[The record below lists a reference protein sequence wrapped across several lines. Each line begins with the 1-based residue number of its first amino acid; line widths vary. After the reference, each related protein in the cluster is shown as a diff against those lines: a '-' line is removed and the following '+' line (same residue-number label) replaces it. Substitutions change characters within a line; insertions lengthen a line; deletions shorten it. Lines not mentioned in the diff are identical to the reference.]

1 MAIEISSSGKSIQT
15 TCPYCGV
22 GCGIDVDASSFSL
35 VGSVAHPANFG
46 RLCVKGTHLLETIS
60 PEGRLLEPAINGQTA
75 SWDEATSLVAL
86 KLHQTIAR
94 YGPDSV
100 AFYVS
105 GQLLTEDYYVAN
117 KLMKGFLGSANIDTN
132 SRLCMSSAVA
142 GYKRA
147 FGADSV
153 PCSYEDLEKTEL
165 LVLIGSNAAWTHPVL
180 FQRMEQ
186 AKKCNPAMKVVV
198 IDPRQTA
205 STAQSD
211 LNLHIKSGTD
221 TILFNGLLNYLRQN
235 EAVDECFILKNTDFA
250 DAAFDAAKSYS
261 PEKVSA
267 MCDIEYEKVICFFEL
282 FARSASAISFYSM
295 GINQSISGVDNANAI
310 INCHLATG
318 KIGKLGSGP
327 FSITGQPNAMGGREV
342 GGLANMLAAHMDI
355 ENKQHNAL
363 VERFWLA
370 ENMVKTNGL
379 KAVDM
384 FEKLHKGDIKFI
396 WIMATNPVVSMPN
409 RQKIEE
415 ALLACDTVVVS
426 DTVSQNDTL
435 KFANIVLPATGWS
448 EKDGTVTNSERRI
461 SRQRAI
467 FAPTGQARHDWQII
481 CDVAAKMGYQKS
493 FEYSNVSDIFAEH
506 AQLTAFENNGE
517 RDLDLSGLANL
528 SKRQYEELQPIQW
541 PVNKANPNGTARMF
555 TDNKFFTDNRKAK
568 FIPIIPQPVE
578 QIACKEFPLVLNTGR
593 VRDHWHTMTRT
604 GNVARLHQHTGQAE
618 LSIHPTDADI
628 LCLNDGDLVS
638 LRAQHSQLPVI
649 LPITILKTQRK
660 GELFA
665 PIHWSKTWSSHVNIT
680 SLFTDANDEI
690 SGQPELKHAAVKIIK
705 TAVKA
710 QGSLFVRDPLP
721 ELLLNEICDY
731 WVKIKLENGYQY
743 HIALLHPCET
753 LGVRKASAQITLDDW
768 YTQITTHF
776 MQGSEVQTLAS
787 DVQLIS
793 VTINQDAL
801 ATLFNIY
808 INNEN
813 TDNDDP
819 RVVMD
824 ANWINML
831 LGKDLICVSD
841 IRDLLRNQPDEE
853 FTKGKLICSCFGVR
867 EKTINGMISQGY
879 NTVENLGKQLN
890 CGTNCGSCKSEL
902 STLISQHNEID
913 QSDTWAHTAHNSSNN
928 SESNREV
935 TTGYRQDKAVLNAK
949 QKSSIDIQ
957 PKSTAELI
965 KVTQIEMPK

>member
-1 MAIEISSSGKSIQT
+1 MSIPTSSSGKLVQT

-22 GCGIDVDASSFSL
+22 GCGIDIDSRSSSL
-35 VGSVAHPANFG
+35 VGSPDHPANFG

-60 PEGRLLEPAINGQTA
+60 PEGRLLEPAINGRTA

-86 KLHQTIAR
+86 KLQQTIAK

-117 KLMKGFLGSANIDTN
+117 KLMKGFVGSANIDTN

-153 PCSYEDLEKTEL
+153 PCSYEDLDKTDL

-186 AKKCNPAMKVVV
+186 AKKHNPAMKVVV
-198 IDPRQTA
+198 IDPRKTA

-221 TILFNGLLNYLRQN
+221 TILFNGLLNYLKQN
-235 EAVDECFILKNTDFA
+235 EAINQCFILENTDFA
-250 DAAFDAAKSYS
+250 DVAFDAAEPYS
-261 PEKVSA
+261 PEKVSEL
-267 MCDIEYEKVICFFEL
+267 CDIEYEKVVSFFEL
-282 FARSASAISFYSM
+282 FARSTSAISFYSM

-318 KIGKLGSGP
+318 KIGKPGSGP

-426 DTVSQNDTL
+426 DTVSKNDTL

-467 FAPTGQARHDWQII
+467 FSPTGQARHDWQII
-481 CDVAAKMGYQKS
+481 CDVAAKMGYQES
-493 FEYSNVSDIFAEH
+493 FEYGNVSEIFAEH

-528 SKRQYEELQPIQW
+528 SKQQYEVLQPIQW

-555 TDNKFFTDNRKAK
+555 TDNKFFTDNGKAK
-568 FIPIIPQPVE
+568 FVPIIPKPAE
-578 QIACKEFPLVLNTGR
+578 QITCKEFPLVLNTGR
-593 VRDHWHTMTRT
+593 VRDQWHTMTRT
-604 GNVARLHQHTGQAE
+604 GNVARLHQHTAQAE
-618 LSIHPTDADI
+618 LSIHPTDAGR

-638 LRAQHSQLPVI
+638 LCAQHSQLPVI
-649 LPITILKTQRK
+649 LPIVILKTQRK

-680 SLFTDANDEI
+680 SLFTDANDKI
-690 SGQPELKHAAVKIIK
+690 SGQPELKHAAVKLTK
-705 TAVKA
+705 TAVKS
-710 QGSLFVRDPLP
+710 QGSLFVREALS
-721 ELLLNEICDY
+721 ELLLNQICDY

-743 HIALLHPCET
+743 HIALLHPLET
-753 LGVRKASAQITLDDW
+753 LSVPEASAPIRLNDW
-768 YTQITTHF
+768 YTQINAHL
-776 MQGSEVQTLAS
+776 MQGSEIQTLAS
-787 DVQLIS
+787 DAQLIS
-793 VTINQDAL
+793 VSTSQETL
-801 ATLFNIY
+801 ATILFLY
-808 INNEN
+808 ICNKN
-813 TDNDDP
+813 TNYDSHEFA
-819 RVVMD
+819 MD
-824 ANWINML
+824 ANWISML
-831 LGKDLICVSD
+831 LSKDLICVTD
-841 IRDLLRNQPDEE
+841 IRDLLRNRPDEE
-853 FTKGKLICSCFGVR
+853 FTQGKVICSCFGVR
-867 EKTINGMISQGY
+867 EKTICDKISQGH
-879 NTVENLGKQLN
+879 NTVDNLGKQLK

-902 STLISQHNEID
+902 STLISQHSKID
-913 QSDTWAHTAHNSSNN
+913 HSKTLSHIERSSSNDR
-928 SESNREV
+928 ESHWDAQVIYRED
-935 TTGYRQDKAVLNAK
+935 RAAHKANK
-949 QKSSIDIQ
+949 KPSIDIQ
-957 PKSTAELI
+957 RKSTAELI
-965 KVTQIEMPK
+965 KVIQIEVPK

>member
-1 MAIEISSSGKSIQT
+1 MSIQTSSSGKLVKT

-22 GCGIDVDASSFSL
+22 GCGIDIDARSSSL
-35 VGSVAHPANFG
+35 VGSPDHPANFG

-60 PEGRLLEPAINGQTA
+60 PEGRLLDPAINGQTA
-75 SWDEATSLVAL
+75 SWDEATSLVAV
-86 KLHQTIAR
+86 KLQQTIAK

-186 AKKCNPAMKVVV
+186 AKKYNPAMKIVV
-198 IDPRQTA
+198 IDPRKTA

-221 TILFNGLLNYLRQN
+221 TILFNGLLNYLKQN
-235 EAVDECFILKNTDFA
+235 KAVDQCFILENTDFA
-250 DAAFDAAKSYS
+250 DIAFDAAEPYS
-261 PEKVSA
+261 PQKVSEL
-267 MCDIEYEKVICFFEL
+267 CDIEYKKVICFFEL
-282 FARSASAISFYSM
+282 FAHSASAISFYSM

-318 KIGKLGSGP
+318 KIGKPGSGP

-355 ENKQHNAL
+355 ENEQHNAL

-426 DTVSQNDTL
+426 DTVSKNDTL

-467 FAPTGQARHDWQII
+467 FSPTGQARHDWQII
-481 CDVAAKMGYQKS
+481 CDVATKMGYQK
-493 FEYSNVSDIFAEH
+493 FFKYRDVSEIFSEH

-528 SKRQYEELQPIQW
+528 SKPQYEVLQPIQW
-541 PVNKANPNGTARMF
+541 PVNKANPNGTVRMF
-555 TDNKFFTDNRKAK
+555 TDNKFFTDNRRAR
-568 FIPIIPQPVE
+568 FVPIIPKPVE
-578 QIACKEFPLVLNTGR
+578 QITSREFPLVLNTGR
-593 VRDHWHTMTRT
+593 VRDQWHSMTRT
-604 GNVARLHQHTGQAE
+604 GNVARLHQHTAQAE
-618 LSIHPTDADI
+618 LSIHPADAEK
-628 LCLNDGDLVS
+628 LCLTNGDLVS
-638 LRAQHSQLPVI
+638 LYAQHSQLPVI
-649 LPITILKTQRK
+649 LPIVILKTQRK
-660 GELFA
+660 GEVFA

-680 SLFTDANDEI
+680 SLFTDANDQI
-690 SGQPELKHAAVKIIK
+690 SGQPELKHAAVKLTK
-705 TAVKA
+705 TDLKSK
-710 QGSLFVRDPLP
+710 GSLFVREALS
-721 ELLLNEICDY
+721 ESLLNQICDY
-731 WVKIKLENGYQY
+731 WVKITVEHGYQY
-743 HIALLHPCET
+743 HIALLHPLQT
-753 LGVRKASAQITLDDW
+753 LSGPKASAPIRLHDW
-768 YTQITTHF
+768 YTQINAHL
-776 MQGSEVQTLAS
+776 MQGTEIQTFTS
-787 DVQLIS
+787 DTQLIS
-793 VTINQDAL
+793 VNTDQEVL
-801 ATLFNIY
+801 ATIVFLYVCNK
-808 INNEN
+808 N
-813 TDNDDP
+813 TDND
-819 RVVMD
+819 RHVFVMD
-824 ANWINML
+824 ANWISML
-831 LGKDLICVSD
+831 LSKDLICVTD
-841 IRDLLRNQPDEE
+841 IRDLLRNRPDEE
-853 FTKGKLICSCFGVR
+853 FTQGKVICSCFGVR
-867 EKTINGMISQGY
+867 EKTICDTIFQGH
-879 NTVENLGKQLN
+879 NTVNDLGKQLK

-902 STLISQHNEID
+902 STLIAQHSKIE
-913 QSDTWAHTAHNSSNN
+913 QSETLSHTECSGSDDRHSNSDEQAIYRGERTAHKVRKKPS
-928 SESNREV
+928 
-935 TTGYRQDKAVLNAK
+935 LN
-949 QKSSIDIQ
+949 IQ
-957 PKSTAELI
+957 RKSTAELI
-965 KVTQIEMPK
+965 KVIQIEVLK

>member
-1 MAIEISSSGKSIQT
+1 MSIEINSSPKLIQT

-22 GCGIDVDASSFSL
+22 GCGIDIDTSSLSS
-35 VGSVAHPANFG
+35 VGSTSHPANFG
-46 RLCVKGTHLLETIS
+46 RLCVKGTHLLETTS
-60 PEGRLLEPAINGQTA
+60 PEGRLLAPTIDGRTA

-86 KLHQTIAR
+86 KLHQTIAK

-105 GQLLTEDYYVAN
+105 GQLLTEDYYVVN
-117 KLMKGFLGSANIDTN
+117 KLMKGFVGSANIDTN

-186 AKKCNPAMKVVV
+186 AKKYNPAMKIVV

-221 TILFNGLLNYLRQN
+221 TILFNGLLNYLKQN
-235 EAVDECFILKNTDFA
+235 EAIDECFILENTDFA
-250 DAAFDAAKSYS
+250 DAAFDAAAPYS
-261 PEKVSA
+261 PEKVSE
-267 MCDIEYEKVICFFEL
+267 MCDIAYEKVIYFFEM

-295 GINQSISGVDNANAI
+295 GINQSVSGVDNTNAI

-318 KIGKLGSGP
+318 KIGKPGSGP

-435 KFANIVLPATGWS
+435 KFANVVLPATGWS

-467 FAPTGQARHDWQII
+467 FAPIGQARHDWQII

-493 FEYSNVSDIFAEH
+493 FEYSNVSEIFAEH
-506 AQLTAFENNGE
+506 AQLTAFENNGG
-517 RDLDLSGLANL
+517 RDLDLSGLANM
-528 SKRQYEELQPIQW
+528 SKHQYDALQPIQW
-541 PVNKANPNGTARMF
+541 PVNKANPNGTVRMF

-568 FIPIIPQPVE
+568 FIPIIPKSAQ
-578 QIACKEFPLVLNTGR
+578 QITCRKFPLVLNTGR

-604 GNVARLHQHTGQAE
+604 GKVALLHQHIAQAE

-628 LCLNDGDLVS
+628 MCLNDGDLVS
-638 LRAQHSQLPVI
+638 LYAQHSQLPVI
-649 LPITILKTQRK
+649 LPIAILKTQRK

-665 PIHWSKTWSSHVNIT
+665 PIHWSKMWSSHVNIT
-680 SLFTDANDEI
+680 SLFTDANDKI

-710 QGSLFVRDPLP
+710 KGSLFVRDPLP

-743 HIALLHPCET
+743 HIALLHPFET
-753 LGVRKASAQITLDDW
+753 LDVPKASAQITLDDW
-768 YTQITTHF
+768 YTQIITHL
-776 MQGSEVQTLAS
+776 MQGAEVQTLAS

-793 VTINQDAL
+793 ATINQDAL
-801 ATLFNIY
+801 ASLFYLY
-808 INNEN
+808 ISNEN
-813 TDNDDP
+813 TDNDDH

-841 IRDLLRNQPDEE
+841 IRDLLRNRPDEE

-867 EKTINGMISQGY
+867 EKTISDMISRGY
-879 NTVENLGKQLN
+879 NTVESLGEQVN
-890 CGTNCGSCKSEL
+890 CGTNCGSCKPEL
-902 STLISQHNEID
+902 STLISQHSEID
-913 QSDTWAHTAHNSSNN
+913 QSATRPYIARNSSGDCESTRETSTIYREGNN
-928 SESNREV
+928 AL
-935 TTGYRQDKAVLNAK
+935 YPK
-949 QKSSIDIQ
+949 QKSSIDTQ
-957 PKSTAELI
+957 RKSTAELI
-965 KVTQIEMPK
+965 KVIQIEMPK